1 MSIKTISAILIIGI
15 LGVAFGYQIGI
26 ENTPSS
32 IGGINTNSEIQRLN
46 LVVDSLESDIAEYQ
60 QEISYLRR
68 ELDENQLQVLENDEY
83 IDLIKEINVKQH
95 FEWEYGYSEWTW
107 DLTIPLVLYLDYR
120 AFHRPSDIDDY
131 VKLSLD
137 SRDDYYI
144 ESLVDGLEE
153 AAENK
158 GFSKYETVE
167 YVISFVQSLPYT
179 EDNVE
184 TPWDEY
190 PRYPIETIFDRGG
203 DCEDTSI
210 LVAALLDEMN
220 YDVCLVILEN
230 EEHCAVGIAGGEGI
244 QGTYYLVDD
253 TKYFF
258 LETTGTGW
266 EIGELPSSITDS
278 TAKIYP
284 LKDNR

>member
-1 MSIKTISAILIIGI
+1 MSIKTISTILIIGI

-32 IGGINTNSEIQRLN
+32 IGDINSNSEIQRLN

-60 QEISYLRR
+60 QEISNLRR

-83 IDLIKEINVKQH
+83 VDIIKEINVKQH

-120 AFHRPSDIDDY
+120 AFHRPSDFDDY

-220 YDVCLVILEN
+220 YDVCLLILEN

-244 QGTYYLVDD
+244 HGTYYLVDD

-266 EIGELPSSITDS
+266 EIGELPSSITDG
-278 TAKIYP
+278 TAQIYP